1 MRLSSLFVFIVAAC
15 SLAGA
20 ATIQPDVA
28 ELSFDRRFEKPD
40 ALAGAKQPAWVAKV
54 EQQGGRFRDEPH
66 AWEVAASAPEGVG
79 RLSITLDRKRLN
91 EDLVATILFD
101 ADEAADIAV
110 QLFDAQ
116 GRAVVVDLFGNLV
129 EVGKEA
135 TTDTFIIPLRKYPT
149 AEKIVLR
156 RVKGPVKVYG
166 VVLFPVVT
174 EGEADL
180 PTLEK
185 LARVL
190 GDPLSPENPL
200 LKGLQNIA
208 RSSKVTIQPPAA
220 STTAVA
226 AATPPPRGKYAAAV
240 PPPAGLKVAPPST
253 EGLVAH
259 WAFDGDTTDA
269 NGGKHNGRIR
279 GAAPMVDGI
288 RGKALHLRRG
298 RMESMAVRSSPDL
311 ILRETLSVAAWI
323 KYSSIAPRWG
333 SQILWCGDER
343 LGRDLWQLNLFPD
356 GTLHLRSDRSVTGQP
371 EFYVFENEIQFSPKG
386 GAILSQHV
394 GVESPKTLA
403 PETWYFVTG
412 TIEKLSP
419 KQSAFK
425 IYVNGEVA
433 GEMRTEEVVNY
444 DTDKM
449 WVNIGSVDFG
459 DWQNFD
465 GFIDEVRIYNRALTP
480 AEVMG
485 LYQQPRQ

>member
-1 MRLSSLFVFIVAAC
+1 MRLSSLVVFAVAAC
-15 SLAGA
+15 SLAVA

-28 ELSFDRRFEKPD
+28 EISFDRRFEKPD
-40 ALAGAKQPAWVAKV
+40 ALAEAKQPAWVAKV
-54 EQQGGRFRDEPH
+54 EQQGGRFLDEPH

-79 RLSITLDRKRLN
+79 RLSITLDRKKLN
-91 EDLVATILFD
+91 EDIVATILFD
-101 ADEAADIAV
+101 ADDAADIAI

-116 GRAVVVDLFGNLV
+116 GRVVVVDLFGNLV

-135 TTDTFIIPLRKYPT
+135 TTDTFVIPLRKYPT
-149 AEKIVLR
+149 AEKIVVR

-166 VVLFPVVT
+166 IVLFPVVT

-180 PTLEK
+180 AALEK

-200 LKGLQNIA
+200 LKGLRNIA
-208 RSSKVTIQPPAA
+208 RSGKVTMQA
-220 STTAVA
+220 TATSKALA
-226 AATPPPRGKYAAAV
+226 AATPAPATKYAGAV

-279 GAAPMVDGI
+279 GSAPLVPGI
-288 RGKALHLRRG
+288 RGKALHLRRS
-298 RMESMAVRSSPDL
+298 RMESMAVSSSPDL
-311 ILRETLSVAAWI
+311 ILRETLTVAAWV

-343 LGRDLWQLNLFPD
+343 LGRDLWQLNLFTD
-356 GTLHLRSDRSVTGQP
+356 GTLHLRSDRSVSGQP
-371 EFYVFENEIQFSPKG
+371 IFHVFENEIQFSPKG

-394 GVESPKTLA
+394 GVWSPKQLA

-419 KQSAFK
+419 KQSSFK
-425 IYVNGEVA
+425 IYVNGEAA
-433 GEMRTEEVVNY
+433 GETRTGEVVNY

-449 WVNIGSVDFG
+449 WVNVGSVDFG

-465 GFIDEVRIYNRALTP
+465 GLIDEVRVYNRALTA
-480 AEVMG
+480 AEVMA